1 LVFDGQLH
9 SCILASSFV
18 PPVATQ
24 CHSLW
29 ETPPLLLT
37 DRNLGSCAVR
47 VVQWYCR
54 HGIWVCAWCT
64 FKICFVVLTFVSVC
78 TGQVATLHMPF
89 HRRHPQWSVPCGVL
103 LVLLLVC
110 SPISIG
116 CLHAALLLLF
126 MFILLL
132 CRCSVLCCGAV
143 LFSAVLLRLGQA
155 ACLAPAVSK
164 MKGTVCV
171 TIGQVA
177 LGLRP

>member
-103 LVLLLVC
+103 LVLLLVR
-110 SPISIG
+110 SPVRIE
-116 CLHAALLLLF
+116 CLHCLLWQCSYCFCAKASCFDVVLVFAAA
-126 MFILLL
+126 I
-132 CRCSVLCCGAV
+132 
-143 LFSAVLLRLGQA
+143 RLDRV
-155 ACLAPAVSK
+155 ACLALAVFTDERDCMHDCCSS
-164 MKGTVCV
+164 
-171 TIGQVA
+171 
-177 LGLRP
+177 